1 MGEPLRI
8 AGGVGGI
15 ALSVAWRPR
24 LLPQALSIDAVPRRA
39 AAARAARGPVVAPR
53 RGARGAAAATAA
65 LAAGVACG
73 VQPRFRRR
81 SGNIRTSRGSVHDW
95 AVVDQD
101 EDLHDE
107 DELAFGSPLGPLL
120 NLLGISSQT
129 TAIASTAQGK
139 IRSVV
144 LMLRRHA
151 QQAMADAEQAKQERD
166 VALALAEERAKEVT
180 KVKKLVQY
188 MSKYSEE
195 VEDERDTSRKALED
209 QSTRLALL
217 EERLKAA
224 SSEEWDEAV
233 QDYKRITT
241 GTPDKVIALEA
252 RLHELEERL
261 RSADADRWAEVARGV
276 ENALLGGSKQKT
288 ALTAD
293 EMARSSAEDGAIEPP
308 AVTAMNVQ
316 DLQWECVLRSL
327 PTGGG
332 LPVLRSRVRAARA
345 RDRVAAPASAAASE

>member
-8 AGGVGGI
+8 AGAGGVV
-15 ALSVAWRPR
+15 ASVAWRPR
-24 LLPQALSIDAVPRRA
+24 LLPQALSIDAVPCR

-53 RGARGAAAATAA
+53 RGAPGAAAAAAA

-81 SGNIRTSRGSVHDW
+81 SGNIRTSRDALHGW
-95 AVVDQD
+95 AVLDQD

-107 DELAFGSPLGPLL
+107 DENAFGSPLGPLL
-120 NLLGISSQT
+120 NLLGISRQT
-129 TAIASTAQGK
+129 TAIATTAQGK

-180 KVKKLVQY
+180 KVKKLVEY
-188 MSKYSEE
+188 MSRYSEE

-224 SSEEWDEAV
+224 CSEEWDEAV

-241 GTPDKVIALEA
+241 GNPDKVIALEA

-293 EMARSSAEDGAIEPP
+293 EMARVSADGAIEPP
-308 AVTAMNVQ
+308 AVTAMNIQ

-345 RDRVAAPASAAASE
+345 RDRVASPASAAASE